1 MNVADFDALTP
12 DAAGALLLDCL
23 HGQAWADAVVAG
35 RPYGDFDALATAAAA
50 HWREADEAQR
60 LEAFAAHPRIGDV
73 ELLRARYSRANVEQG
88 QVLSA
93 PEAVITRLKALNDA
107 YFDRFGFIFIIC
119 ASGRSAEEML
129 AAIEARVD
137 NDRTTELDNA
147 AAEQGKIML
156 LRLRDRFADATPGRE
171 EDRS

>member
-1 MNVADFDALTP
+1 MIENIFHCGERCVDFTP
-12 DAAGALLLDCL
+12 
-23 HGQAWADAVVAG
+23 
-35 RPYGDFDALATAAAA
+35 
-50 HWREADEAQR
+50 
-60 LEAFAAHPRIGDV
+60 GDV
-73 ELLRARYSRANVEQG
+73 ELLRARFSRANVEQG
-88 QVLSA
+88 QVLDA
-93 PEAVITRLKALNDA
+93 PEAVIERLKALNDA
-107 YFDRFGFIFIIC
+107 YFERFGFIFIIC

-156 LRLRDRFADATPGRE
+156 LRLRDRFADAAQGRE

>member
-1 MNVADFDALTP
+1 M
-12 DAAGALLLDCL
+12 
-23 HGQAWADAVVAG
+23 
-35 RPYGDFDALATAAAA
+35 
-50 HWREADEAQR
+50 
-60 LEAFAAHPRIGDV
+60 
-73 ELLRARYSRANVEQG
+73 
-88 QVLSA
+88 
-93 PEAVITRLKALNDA
+93 ITRLKALNDA

-156 LRLRDRFADATPGRE
+156 LRLRDRFADAIPARE